1 MSKEKKGVTL
11 DDMLAGLD
19 DLPVAEK
26 PKREAGRSFKA
37 AAHESTALDPKMLQG
52 SGSTRIKLPAS
63 KSEVVAKHAYLD
75 PRKCK
80 VSGLNL
86 RNQSLLSE
94 SDPAVQQL
102 AESIKKNG
110 QLEPVLVRPINDPEY
125 THEVIYGSRRRFC
138 AELLTKESGEL
149 VPLSA
154 WVSHEIADV
163 DAQVL
168 ARIENKDR
176 EALSPWE
183 YAQHIQAMVAEGW
196 TQESI
201 AAQEGIGRSTVAE
214 YATVAALPEGVLK
227 VFVSPSVLTLRDGT
241 ALARE
246 LKKSPEQALKIVNT
260 AGQGS
265 VASSREILKLLK
277 QTQVSSSA
285 PKPRKPIA
293 IKNADGKLVARISAS
308 QTKKKHYKIDLYD
321 AEEELVQKLKEM
333 LEKA

>member
-1 MSKEKKGVTL
+1 MTTDKKGVTL

-19 DLPVAEK
+19 DLPVAK
-26 PKREAGRSFKA
+26 KQKREEGRTFKA

-86 RNQSLLSE
+86 RNQSLLRNG
-94 SDPAVQQL
+94 DPAIQQL

-138 AELLTKESGEL
+138 AELLTRESGEL

-163 DAQVL
+163 DAQIL

-176 EALSPWE
+176 EALSAWE
-183 YAQHIQAMVAEGW
+183 YAQHIQAMVEEGW
-196 TQESI
+196 TQEAI

-214 YATVAALPEGVLK
+214 YAAVATLPERVLK
-227 VFVSPSVLTLRDGT
+227 IFISPSVLTLRDGT
-241 ALARE
+241 TLARE
-246 LKKSPEQALKIVNT
+246 LKKAPEQALKIVNT
-260 AGQGS
+260 TEQGS
-265 VASSREILKLLK
+265 VDNSRDVIKQLKK
-277 QTQVSSSA
+277 TPAVASA
-285 PKPRKPIA
+285 PKPRKPVTV
-293 IKNADGKLVARISAS
+293 KNAKGKLVARISAN
-308 QTKKKHYKIDLYD
+308 QTKKNQYKIDLYD
-321 AEEELVQKLKEM
+321 AEESLVSKLKEV
-333 LEKA
+333 LEQG

>member
-1 MSKEKKGVTL
+1 MSKDKKGVTL

-26 PKREAGRSFKA
+26 PKREERRPFKA
-37 AAHESTALDPKMLQG
+37 AAHESTALDPKMLQ
-52 SGSTRIKLPAS
+52 STGSTRIKLPAS
-63 KSEVVAKHAYLD
+63 KKEVVAKHAYLD
-75 PRKCK
+75 PRKCR
-80 VSGLNL
+80 VSELNL
-86 RNQSLLSE
+86 RNQSLLRE

-102 AESIKKNG
+102 AESINKNG

-138 AELLTKESGEL
+138 TELLTRESGEL

-168 ARIENKDR
+168 ARVENKDR

-183 YAQHIQAMVAEGW
+183 YAQHIRSMVEEGW
-196 TQESI
+196 TQEAI
-201 AAQEGIGRSTVAE
+201 ASQEGIGRSTVAE
-214 YATVAALPEGVLK
+214 YATVATLPESVLK
-227 VFVSPSVLTLRDGT
+227 VFISPSVLTLRDGT

-260 AGQGS
+260 TGQGS
-265 VASSREILKLLK
+265 IDNSRDILKLLK
-277 QTQVSSSA
+277 QAKAASGA
-285 PKPRKPIA
+285 PKPRKPVMV
-293 IKNADGKLVARISAS
+293 KNGDGKLVARISAS
-308 QTKKKHYKIDLYD
+308 QTKKKQYKIDLYD
-321 AEEELVQKLKEM
+321 AEEPLVQRLKEL
-333 LEKA
+333 LERG